1 MSLFHI
7 KGVQPDRILLLIK
20 YEIRNATESVELKTQ
35 IFLKRILPLLRVVIY
50 KQTVRG
56 LLLLFFQSHKPK
68 ISKETKCFLSQCNLD
83 SFAGSAAAL
92 NHIASTAHEQPY
104 SAAKRN
110 GAFG

>member
-20 YEIRNATESVELKTQ
+20 YEIRNATENVELKDADIPEENTS
-35 IFLKRILPLLRVVIY
+35 LAKSSHL
-50 KQTVRG
+50 QTVRG

-68 ISKETKCFLSQCNLD
+68 ISKETKCFLSQCNLG